1 MIVLRLIMCRNCVR
15 ALVSISPKMSE
26 HLRIRFSKAVQKD
39 MSLSLAEEP
48 IMVNL
53 LAYEIDA
60 ESLKTTID
68 SLLIEELM
76 HMVFDEHTHTPVF
89 DNEAEIEK
97 WT

>member
-1 MIVLRLIMCRNCVR
+1 MN
-15 ALVSISPKMSE
+15 E
-26 HLRIRFSKAVQKD
+26 HLQIRFSRAVQKD

-53 LAYEIDA
+53 LAYEVDA

-68 SLLIEELM
+68 SILIEELL
-76 HMVFDEHTHTPVF
+76 HMVFDEDTAIF